1 MFTLTSGGGG
11 NTIAYAQPSLSPASA
26 MAGPRIDRQLSLEL
40 LGGPPWGFR
49 LCGGSSAPSGPLPV
63 LVARVRKR
71 SRAHEAG
78 LEPGD
83 QLMSINGTL
92 CSSFTKDEA
101 MQLIASTFGRLQL
114 CLLRSSLF
122 LFLIDLLVLLFCQSL
137 FANRSNPQST

>member
-1 MFTLTSGGGG
+1 MFTLTAGGGPA
-11 NTIAYAQPSLSPASA
+11 AYSSSSLSPA
-26 MAGPRIDRQLSLEL
+26 MAGARIDRQLSLEL

-92 CSSFTKDEA
+92 CTSFTKDQA
-101 MQLIASTFGRLQL
+101 MSLIASSVGRLQL
-114 CLLRSSLF
+114 CLLRCCSF
-122 LFLIDLLVLLFCQSL
+122 LVHM
-137 FANRSNPQST
+137 